1 MAKANQKKRR
11 AASRA
16 TTRTGVRPATRGSR
30 GPRLGRAS
38 RPLSWWR
45 WALGAVLLAGAA
57 VGLVV
62 ARGDSGSPTRPFVGG
77 DIHSLVA
84 DPANPSRLFVGGH
97 QAVAV
102 SKDRG
107 RTWQAVE
114 TLENADAMGWAF
126 VEGRIIV
133 SGHPGLNVSGD
144 GGRTFGRQNEGFP
157 ATDVHSI
164 GGTGSTL
171 YAGSPALGFF
181 GSANGGATWQVINTQ
196 AGHSFFGRILVD
208 PDDPNR
214 VVAADM
220 SGGAVESTDGGRT
233 WRRMGG
239 LPDASWVAWDP
250 GDRRHLVASRPGAA
264 MESTDGGE
272 TWSPLTLPESVWIVE
287 LSPHD
292 PDLMFATVHE
302 GTTAIVWVSTDG
314 GETWS
319 RP

>member
-1 MAKANQKKRR
+1 MAKAKQKKRKATGSAVR
-11 AASRA
+11 TAVQPAPRG
-16 TTRTGVRPATRGSR
+16 TTRPRPTRPTRS
-30 GPRLGRAS
+30 
-38 RPLSWWR
+38 LSWWR
-45 WALGAVLLAGAA
+45 WALGALLLAAAA
-57 VGLVV
+57 VGLVI
-62 ARGDSGSPTRPFVGG
+62 AGRDSGSPSRPFVGG
-77 DIHSLVA
+77 DIHSLLA

-102 SKDRG
+102 SSDGG
-107 RTWQAVE
+107 RTWKPIE

-126 VEGRIIV
+126 VDGRIIV
-133 SGHPGLNVSGD
+133 SGHPGLNVSED
-144 GGRTFGRQNEGFP
+144 GGRTFQRRNEGLP

-171 YAGSPALGFF
+171 YAGSPALGLF
-181 GSANGGATWQVINTQ
+181 GSADGGASWQVITNQ

-208 PDDPNR
+208 PDDLNH

-239 LPDASWVAWDP
+239 LPGAAWVAWDP
-250 GDRRHLVASRPGAA
+250 ADRRHLVASRPGAA
-264 MESTDGGE
+264 MESTDGGQ
-272 TWSPLTLPESVWIVE
+272 TWSPLTLPEGTWIVE

-292 PDLMFATVHE
+292 PELMFAAVHE
-302 GTTAIVWVSTDG
+302 GTTALVWVSTDG